1 MSSGSF
7 LIANQSVGLEK
18 DLIPFLL
25 PEEAYTDLENAFIYR
40 GRTPKKF
47 GALSLGPLSL
57 IPTAVYPV
65 AAVGALVAGSN
76 MFTVSAL
83 IAGMNGIVP
92 GSLFLML
99 APGGEVMTDNGN
111 GSMSISGTNPVQAF
125 VNYATTVVN
134 IIVPVGSPLIG
145 SSVSITIVHTFP
157 ATRTPCM
164 GIWYRQLPEQN
175 FEQTVFFDQKQAYV
189 YSAGGFQILGPPTT
203 WNGSNSDFFWAVN
216 ARNPLLGNAAL
227 ANNNFFFVTNFNNGV
242 TPDPIRYIAS
252 AGVWVNFAPP
262 INATDTMYQA
272 RCIVPFKN
280 RLLFFNTWE
289 GSTAGGQGGAK
300 NYPNRL
306 RYSWIGDPTDVV
318 NGYLETP
325 PGKGG
330 FVDAAIAEQI
340 VSVAVLKD
348 CVLVKFETVSWRIVY
363 TGNPF
368 YPFEW
373 QKINQEFGSDSTFSS
388 IQFDDFVLTVGNRAI
403 TQDSSIGVKRID
415 EKIPDE
421 VFEISNFNDG
431 PKRVWGIRDFKQE
444 LVYWTIP
451 YPTPSNPGTTLVYPN
466 RMICFSYRTGAF
478 SFFKD
483 SYTAM
488 GRFQN
493 ETFYTWGDYPYT
505 WGTSPDLWGSAG
517 DEFGFENIA
526 AGNQQG
532 NIFLLQKKVEND
544 PAYEISNIVIGGD
557 GIATVTIPDHNL
569 DDGDF
574 VQFKNVNGLSAPQ
587 VPQIFVVASGVN
599 DYDIVDLPTTASN
612 LESVL
617 PGEILPGTVVI
628 TLLQLVPPLTVK
640 FYDLGDGTLLPD
652 TAGFSG
658 SVSYEDRTISLIF
671 PSAVPAF
678 PNVTTLIV
686 NYNYSYFNGRIF
698 TVENR
703 SPNTFTL
710 AGVGVQDQIIHTYF
724 PLGLPAFVF
733 GQLAYLTNFS
743 IGTKQFNPFSAQD
756 ASVNMNYADLYID
769 GTEDGRIAM
778 QIYTDDLTTNSNTPQ
793 YTTTLAQWEIST
805 VPRGTPVP
813 RFWTRVFVNSR
824 GEFIQIYLY
833 IGNREMM
840 EGRSFYPFTLHGLLP
855 KFNPSGRLVRAKY
868 P

>member
-1 MSSGSF
+1 MSH

-18 DLIPFLL
+18 DLIPWLL
-25 PEEAYTDLENAFIYR
+25 PEEAYPDLENAFIYR
-40 GRTPKKF
+40 GRTPRKL

-57 IPTAVYPV
+57 IPTAAYPV
-65 AAVGALVAGSN
+65 LAVVAPPGLVAGSN
-76 MFTVSAL
+76 VFTVSAL
-83 IAGMNGIVP
+83 IGGMNGIVP

-99 APGGEVMTDNGN
+99 APGGEVLTDNGN

-145 SSVSITIVHTFP
+145 SSVTITLVHTFP

-175 FEQTVFFDQKQAYV
+175 LEQTVFFDQTQAYV
-189 YSAGGFQILGPPTT
+189 YSSGGFQILAAPTT
-203 WNGSNSDFFWAVN
+203 WNGNNSDFFWAVN

-262 INATDTMYQA
+262 INATETMYQA

-289 GSTAGGQGGAK
+289 GITANGQAAAR

-340 VSVAVLKD
+340 ISVAVLKD
-348 CVLVKFETVSWRIVY
+348 CVLVKFETVSWRVVY

-368 YPFEW
+368 YPFEF
-373 QKINQEFGSDSTFSS
+373 QKVNQEFGSDSTFSS

-421 VFEISNFNDG
+421 VFEISNFNEG

-451 YPTPSNPGTTLVYPN
+451 YPTPSNPGTTLIYPN
-466 RMICFSYRTGAF
+466 RMICFSYRTGAY

-505 WGTSPDLWGSAG
+505 WGTSPDTWGSAG

-544 PAYEISNIVIGGD
+544 PAFEIISILIGAD

-569 DDGDF
+569 DNGDF
-574 VQFKNVNGLSAPQ
+574 VLFQNVNGLSATAPPLPS
-587 VPQIFVVASGVN
+587 VLLPGINNV
-599 DYDIVDLPTTASN
+599 DIVGIPTTPLNSEN
-612 LESVL
+612 VL
-617 PGEILPGTVVI
+617 DGDIVPGTVVV
-628 TLLQLVPPLTVK
+628 TLVQTIPALTVT
-640 FYDLGDGTLLPD
+640 FYDLGDGTLLAN

-658 SVSYEDRTISLIF
+658 SVR
-671 PSAVPAF
+671 
-678 PNVTTLIV
+678 
-686 NYNYSYFNGRIF
+686 
-698 TVENR
+698 
-703 SPNTFTL
+703 
-710 AGVGVQDQIIHTYF
+710 
-724 PLGLPAFVF
+724 
-733 GQLAYLTNFS
+733 
-743 IGTKQFNPFSAQD
+743 
-756 ASVNMNYADLYID
+756 
-769 GTEDGRIAM
+769 
-778 QIYTDDLTTNSNTPQ
+778 
-793 YTTTLAQWEIST
+793 
-805 VPRGTPVP
+805 
-813 RFWTRVFVNSR
+813 
-824 GEFIQIYLY
+824 
-833 IGNREMM
+833 
-840 EGRSFYPFTLHGLLP
+840 
-855 KFNPSGRLVRAKY
+855 
-868 P
+868 